1 MLGYLLLYRW
11 ACEGRRVVVLK
22 RTSSSTRTPVLLC
35 KDGAFRLDTVSM
47 EEELADPDVRYV
59 SHHL

>member
-11 ACEGRRVVVLK
+11 AREGRRVVVLK
-22 RTSSSTRTPVLLC
+22 RTFSTRTPVLLC
-35 KDGAFRLDTVSM
+35 KDGAFELDTVSM
-47 EEELADPDVRYV
+47 EEELEDPDVRYL